1 MRRFAMPLLVAVN
14 IMFAAAVAGQ
24 GLLDVN
30 LTSKAN
36 LEALKGVGPVWAE
49 AIVKGRPYKGKNDLL
64 EKKIVPANVYNSI
77 KDKIIA
83 RQFAFSMG

>member
-14 IMFAAAVAGQ
+14 VMVAVALAGQ
-24 GLLDVN
+24 GMLDVN

-49 AIVKGRPYKGKNDLL
+49 AIVKGRPYKDKDDLI
-64 EKKIVPANVYNSI
+64 EKRIVPVSVYNDI

-83 RQFAFSMG
+83 RQLAFGMS